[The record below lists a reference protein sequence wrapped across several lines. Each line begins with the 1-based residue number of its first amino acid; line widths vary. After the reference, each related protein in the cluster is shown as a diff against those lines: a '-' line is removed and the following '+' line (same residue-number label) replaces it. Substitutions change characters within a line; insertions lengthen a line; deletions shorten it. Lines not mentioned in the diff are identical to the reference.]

1 MFQLKP
7 LDPSDVKYFYQWL
20 NDDEAIQYSLSLF
33 QKISSEKE
41 INNWFVNSVLIKEEK
56 TLNLG
61 IYLDNGNKLIGYTG
75 LCNISKENKSGE
87 YFIFIGDKN
96 MWGRGIGTLITKQIL
111 KIGFKNFNL
120 NRIYLTVSELN
131 TAALKAYQKAGF
143 VDEGRLREANF
154 RKGKF
159 HDKII
164 MSVLKSEWKVKN

>member
-33 QKISSEKE
+33 QKINSEKE
-41 INNWFVNSVLIKEEK
+41 INNWFVNSVLIKGDK

-75 LCNISKENKSGE
+75 LCNISKENRSGE

-131 TAALKAYQKAGF
+131 TAGLKAYQKAGF
-143 VDEGRLREANF
+143 VFEGRLREANF

-164 MSVLKSEWKVKN
+164 MSVLKSEWKVQN

>member
-41 INNWFVNSVLIKEEK
+41 INNWFVNSVLFKEDK

-111 KIGFKNFNL
+111 KIGFINFNL

-131 TAALKAYQKAGF
+131 TSGLKAYQKAGF

-164 MSVLKSEWKVKN
+164 MSVLKSEWKLQN